1 MKGSRDESS
10 KLSVSCPEVRA
21 CCSCSWA
28 KTGNWALRSVKSQYL
43 LQGPSQVS
51 EQVFG
56 HHEVGSMTKKNHICD
71 WTEIKFP
78 PPKLP
83 NSWISCYIR
92 TLHTT
97 DGSY

>member
-21 CCSCSWA
+21 GCSCSWA

-56 HHEVGSMTKKNHICD
+56 HHEVGSMTKKI
-71 WTEIKFP
+71 ISVIGQR
-78 PPKLP
+78 L
-83 NSWISCYIR
+83 NSPLQNSL
-92 TLHTT
+92 THGFHVT
-97 DGSY
+97 